1 MVLMKYLYFYI
12 KSLISHPKKVLRIK
26 HGLRKAVKFVS
37 NEIEQCGFFRGTNVV
52 LIRSTKEA
60 GGRRRG
66 APIAPVWLASQ
77 RRAFFWYR
85 PNLIERLI
93 FKITDRRAGKVRRSF
108 KFLSVAV
115 FLFSYRN
122 FTVFIVYAFKIWW
135 NGDKPYSVIS
145 ILSTPS

>member
-12 KSLISHPKKVLRIK
+12 KSLISHPKKESFSIK

-66 APIAPVWLASQ
+66 APIAPV
-77 RRAFFWYR
+77 
-85 PNLIERLI
+85 
-93 FKITDRRAGKVRRSF
+93 
-108 KFLSVAV
+108 
-115 FLFSYRN
+115 
-122 FTVFIVYAFKIWW
+122 
-135 NGDKPYSVIS
+135 
-145 ILSTPS
+145 

>member
-37 NEIEQCGFFRGTNVV
+37 NEIEQCGFFRGANVV

-66 APIAPVWLASQ
+66 APIAPV
-77 RRAFFWYR
+77 
-85 PNLIERLI
+85 
-93 FKITDRRAGKVRRSF
+93 
-108 KFLSVAV
+108 
-115 FLFSYRN
+115 
-122 FTVFIVYAFKIWW
+122 
-135 NGDKPYSVIS
+135 
-145 ILSTPS
+145 